1 MDGDSKP
8 ALPEDPAEEPP
19 RTIVA
24 TYADGKG
31 KTTRPAVLIQV
42 VGRSLLGPATFPV
55 WGPKLYRGEKLKRS
69 ASGGWVI
76 EGVKV
81 KKKAR

>member
-1 MDGDSKP
+1 
-8 ALPEDPAEEPP
+8 
-19 RTIVA
+19 
-24 TYADGKG
+24 
-31 KTTRPAVLIQV
+31 VLIQV